1 MGVLPM
7 LQFATSFTF
16 FIKADLRA
24 HYGARPYSLHAIY
37 SHGSSLQRKRA
48 LLREAH
54 GWVDPPEYYG
64 NQWSSEVIRGHQRS
78 SKVITRHQVD
88 PPEYYGATAAG
99 AMPAQGSACGI
110 PTSVVSKLV
119 QARLCMQGAPQRYLV
134 YGASLSERARRLGG
148 FETILSQLKRFELA
162 VRVAS
167 LTNRTLVLPR
177 LRYWRPR
184 DGL

>member
-64 NQWSSEVIRGHQRS
+64 
-78 SKVITRHQVD
+78 
-88 PPEYYGATAAG
+88 ATAAG
-99 AMPAQGSACGI
+99 AMPAQGSACDI
-110 PTSVVSKLV
+110 PTSVVSEAV

-134 YGASLSERARRLGG
+134 YDASLSERARRLGG
-148 FETILSQLKRFELA
+148 FETLLSQLKRFELA

-177 LRYWRPR
+177 LRCGAFGMAS

>member
-54 GWVDPPEYYG
+54 GW
-64 NQWSSEVIRGHQRS
+64 
-78 SKVITRHQVD
+78 VD

-177 LRYWRPR
+177 LRYWRTR

>member
-64 NQWSSEVIRGHQRS
+64 
-78 SKVITRHQVD
+78 
-88 PPEYYGATAAG
+88 ATA
-99 AMPAQGSACGI
+99 ACGI

>member
-64 NQWSSEVIRGHQRS
+64 
-78 SKVITRHQVD
+78 
-88 PPEYYGATAAG
+88 ATAAG

-110 PTSVVSKLV
+110 PTSVVSELV

-177 LRYWRPR
+177 LR
-184 DGL
+184 

>member
-64 NQWSSEVIRGHQRS
+64 
-78 SKVITRHQVD
+78 
-88 PPEYYGATAAG
+88 ATAAG

-110 PTSVVSKLV
+110 PTSVVSEAV

-134 YGASLSERARRLGG
+134 YGASLSERSRRLGG

>member
-1 MGVLPM
+1 M
-7 LQFATSFTF
+7 TSDGLWITSIIRCDSTWACCPCF
-16 FIKADLRA
+16 
-24 HYGARPYSLHAIY
+24 
-37 SHGSSLQRKRA
+37 SLQRPSPSLSRQTFAPTTAPGRTRCKRA

-54 GWVDPPEYYG
+54 GW
-64 NQWSSEVIRGHQRS
+64 
-78 SKVITRHQVD
+78 VD

-110 PTSVVSKLV
+110 PTSVVSELV

-177 LRYWRPR
+177 LR
-184 DGL
+184 

>member
-64 NQWSSEVIRGHQRS
+64 
-78 SKVITRHQVD
+78 
-88 PPEYYGATAAG
+88 ATAAG

-110 PTSVVSKLV
+110 PTSVVSEAV

-134 YGASLSERARRLGG
+134 YDASLSERARRLGG
-148 FETILSQLKRFELA
+148 FETLHMPPVPFDPAGDDR
-162 VRVAS
+162 
-167 LTNRTLVLPR
+167 
-177 LRYWRPR
+177 
-184 DGL
+184 

>member
-7 LQFATSFTF
+7 LQFTTSFTF

-64 NQWSSEVIRGHQRS
+64 
-78 SKVITRHQVD
+78 
-88 PPEYYGATAAG
+88 ATAAG
-99 AMPAQGSACGI
+99 AMPAQGSSQGSSHHPGMPSQGSSQGSACGI
-110 PTSVVSKLV
+110 PTSVVSEAV

-134 YGASLSERARRLGG
+134 YDASLSERARRLGG
-148 FETILSQLKRFELA
+148 FETLLSQLKRFELA

-184 DGL
+184 NGL

>member
-54 GWVDPPEYYG
+54 GWVDPPEYF
-64 NQWSSEVIRGHQRS
+64 
-78 SKVITRHQVD
+78 
-88 PPEYYGATAAG
+88 GATAAG

-110 PTSVVSKLV
+110 PTSVVSELV

-167 LTNRTLVLPR
+167 ITTRTLVLPR

-184 DGL
+184 NGL

>member
-64 NQWSSEVIRGHQRS
+64 
-78 SKVITRHQVD
+78 
-88 PPEYYGATAAG
+88 ATAAG

-110 PTSVVSKLV
+110 PTSVVSEAV

-167 LTNRTLVLPR
+167 PTNRTNKCVR
-177 LRYWRPR
+177 TTQSHTHNSVK
-184 DGL
+184 

>member
-24 HYGARPYSLHAIY
+24 HYGARPYSLHAIN

-54 GWVDPPEYYG
+54 GW
-64 NQWSSEVIRGHQRS
+64 
-78 SKVITRHQVD
+78 VD

>member
-54 GWVDPPEYYG
+54 GWVDL
-64 NQWSSEVIRGHQRS
+64 
-78 SKVITRHQVD
+78 
-88 PPEYYGATAAG
+88 PEYYGATAAG

>member
-64 NQWSSEVIRGHQRS
+64 
-78 SKVITRHQVD
+78 
-88 PPEYYGATAAG
+88 ATAAG

-110 PTSVVSKLV
+110 PTSVVSEAV

-134 YGASLSERARRLGG
+134 YDASLSERARRLGG
-148 FETILSQLKRFELA
+148 FETLLSQLKRFELA

>member
-64 NQWSSEVIRGHQRS
+64 
-78 SKVITRHQVD
+78 
-88 PPEYYGATAAG
+88 ATAAG

-110 PTSVVSKLV
+110 PTSVVSEAV

-134 YGASLSERARRLGG
+134 YDASLSERARRLGG
-148 FETILSQLKRFELA
+148 FETLLSQLKRFELA

-177 LRYWRPR
+177 LRCVAFGMAS